1 MFGVA
6 LAVAQADQCGH
17 AHGCAGLPIAGSAAG
32 DGGGQIAGLPPS
44 PLSTTVTIF
53 ALGLSRYDA
62 RNIAEPQSTCS
73 MFYGIACMSS

>member
-32 DGGGQIAGLPPS
+32 DGGGQIAGPPPPPS
-44 PLSTTVTIF
+44 
-53 ALGLSRYDA
+53 
-62 RNIAEPQSTCS
+62 
-73 MFYGIACMSS
+73 